1 MELMLDNNI
10 VIDKLCQREPF
21 YKLSNKVCL
30 LGLVGDA
37 NTHISVNMLSDIFY
51 ILRKDYGNMRAQ
63 EMILENLSYLKLCG
77 VSADD
82 GIASLRQ
89 EWDDF
94 EDCLVA
100 RCAENVKADYIITR
114 NPGDFKRS
122 LVPALTP
129 EELFELLKD
138 RDGLW
143 YEEIEL

>member
-1 MELMLDNNI
+1 MLDNNI
-10 VIDKLCQREPF
+10 VLDKLCQRQPF
-21 YKLSNKVCL
+21 YELSNKVCL

-37 NTHISVNMLSDIFY
+37 NTYISVNMLSDIFY
-51 ILRKDYGNMRAQ
+51 ILRKDYGNVLAQ
-63 EMILENLSYLKLCG
+63 QMILDNLSYLKLCG

-82 GIASLRQ
+82 GIASLEQ
-89 EWDDF
+89 GWDDL

-114 NPGDFKRS
+114 NTKDFKRS

-129 EELFELLKD
+129 EGLFELLET

-143 YEEIEL
+143 YQEIEI